1 MICMSR
7 IGLPIACEFMRP
19 ARVAICG
26 ILFREPINSTGR
38 SICCLVQMVVIFL
51 LGAAG
56 TIQFCAMIFSRAPRA
71 SLSNQ
76 SPGDLMAPLEWH
88 SATMASSMLPVAIQR
103 KFFVTGRIDGRP
115 HGKPFIK
122 DLADNPEFLMLVGR

>member
-7 IGLPIACEFMRP
+7 IGLPIAYEFMRP

-38 SICCLVQMVVIFL
+38 SICCLVQIVVTFL

-56 TIQFCAMIFSRAPRA
+56 TIQFCGTIFSRAPHA
-71 SLSNQ
+71 AFAHQ
-76 SPGDLMAPLEWH
+76 SPGVSMVPLAWL
-88 SATMASSMLPVAIQR
+88 SATIAFPMLPAAIPR
-103 KFFVTGRIDGRP
+103 KFFATVRST
-115 HGKPFIK
+115 
-122 DLADNPEFLMLVGR
+122 VGHAAIL

>member
-7 IGLPIACEFMRP
+7 IGLPIAYEFMRP

-38 SICCLVQMVVIFL
+38 SIYCLVQIVVTFL

-56 TIQFCAMIFSRAPRA
+56 TIQFCGMIFSRAPRA

-76 SPGDLMAPLEWH
+76 SPEVSMAPLEWH
-88 SATMASSMLPVAIQR
+88 SATMAFSMLPAAIQ
-103 KFFVTGRIDGRP
+103 KKYFATGGSTVD
-115 HGKPFIK
+115 H
-122 DLADNPEFLMLVGR
+122 